1 VRFETTAIG
10 RARLPAVDFL
20 LECIGF
26 PPDYP
31 TDDLVRKVLEEGEPA
46 AWRGDP
52 ARHKRLVLGGGLE
65 LRLDRE
71 NGQKSWNLLPH
82 YAVSHRLRVAI
93 DEIRTLPDSPF
104 DALLLG
110 WAAPPFDADGERES
124 DGESEGDGSARL
136 RGAYRLCAYVTDARR
151 LPKKLPAG
159 HVLALSV
166 AGFALDVTYI
176 GPDEGARDVQI
187 LDEECGASIRPLG
200 SPGDPGGCAEVSL
213 RIKSIRHLVNPI
225 TGMPVEALEVDAPER
240 PLELFAS
247 RWQMEKDG
255 LPPPRPGWRIEGTF
269 MISGRIAG
277 GLPRPKREARERFG

>member
-1 VRFETTAIG
+1 VKADGFET
-10 RARLPAVDFL
+10 RALDGAKLIRVDFL

-31 TDDLVRKVLEEGEPA
+31 LDDLIQRVLEEGEPA

-52 ARHKRLVLGGGLE
+52 ARHRRLVLGGGLE
-65 LRLDRE
+65 LRLDKDH
-71 NGQKSWNLLPH
+71 GQKHWNLLPH
-82 YAVSHRLRVAI
+82 YQVSHRLRVAV
-93 DEIRTLPDSPF
+93 DEIRALPDSPF
-104 DALLLG
+104 DALLIG
-110 WAAPPFDADGERES
+110 WAVPPLEADEPRT
-124 DGESEGDGSARL
+124 RP
-136 RGAYRLCAYVTDARR
+136 GAYRVSAYITDARR
-151 LPKKLPAG
+151 LPKNLPPG

-176 GPDEGARDVQI
+176 GPDEGARDPQI

-200 SPGDPGGCAEVSL
+200 APGDPGGCAEVSL
-213 RIKSIRHLVNPI
+213 RIQSIRHLANPI
-225 TGMPVEALEVDAPER
+225 TGIPVEALEVDAPGR

-277 GLPRPKREARERFG
+277 GLPGPGQQARESFG